1 MSWSCPNCT
10 FVNSKSHLSCIC
22 GTEVPIQNTSDII
35 EIIDADE
42 NDVMNDLDSLSS
54 VIPITSSSSSSSSS
68 TVVDLSVLTDDK
80 ESTDVYTR
88 PKKRMRNT
96 NTNIVVLSDGSDDS
110 DDDDDDE
117 VQFVQFVSNMNK
129 AFLQQRETKI
139 INVDAAA
146 DAFSSSSSSSS
157 STTIKSS
164 STTPPIVPVF
174 DLTLSDIMQKRQ
186 QEQVKEQELAHRLAS
201 ELLIQSNG
209 DKSDFDFELAR
220 KMQDEFDEERRARV
234 EANKNNV
241 FDVLGEHRK
250 TIQEYLQKTKFAEIV
265 GEILDIKTNPH
276 SLPGTP
282 QYQRF
287 VLEWQRVA
295 DQTVELVY
303 HGTAEANVDIICRNG
318 LDPARRRGQA
328 YGPGEYFAGTPA
340 ISLGYCK
347 GGTKMLIFACLMD
360 KTGLTN
366 NIGNIIVINKVEHQL
381 PLFTVSFQT
390 QLTAT
395 QAMAGSMAA
404 IGMAAKLVRSG
415 PLSLQQQVALTQR
428 QDAAMN
434 SAQQGRGGR
443 GGRAPVKK
451 QKRGR
456 VTKQKRATKK
466 IKKKKNSTWTNAQ
479 GQEQKD

>member
-1 MSWSCPNCT
+1 M
-10 FVNSKSHLSCIC
+10 
-22 GTEVPIQNTSDII
+22 PIQNTSDII
-35 EIIDADE
+35 EIIDADDI
-42 NDVMNDLDSLSS
+42 DVMNDLDSLSS

-80 ESTDVYTR
+80 KSTDVYTR

-110 DDDDDDE
+110 DDDDDDDDDDE

-139 INVDAAA
+139 INVDAAD

-157 STTIKSS
+157 STTSSTTKSS

-209 DKSDFDFELAR
+209 NKSSDFELAR

-381 PLFTVSFQT
+381 PLFTISFQT

-434 SAQQGRGGR
+434 SAAQQGR

>member
-1 MSWSCPNCT
+1 
-10 FVNSKSHLSCIC
+10 
-22 GTEVPIQNTSDII
+22 
-35 EIIDADE
+35 
-42 NDVMNDLDSLSS
+42 
-54 VIPITSSSSSSSSS
+54 
-68 TVVDLSVLTDDK
+68 
-80 ESTDVYTR
+80 
-88 PKKRMRNT
+88 MRNT